1 MLLTL
6 TGELLVSVASA
17 ILKEYLRV
25 AMTARIPYTDNT
37 NAVYVTV
44 SLTQQAW
51 MPMAAPLDTSVIEN
65 VRRLLEGLKKTS
77 DGAIMYLLIERA
89 LRKFSGA
96 SGQVELAFVVFLHK
110 LLSSYANT
118 PNNDPATRMKARVLQ
133 QRLVPFLPEDVV
145 TAPRPAAT
153 TAAAAQ
159 KSTPAT
165 PPKSAAQKPP
175 GPARHAPI
183 ARPAP
188 PPQTAAKKPDVKP
201 SRPQAQTR
209 IEDVTPIPPRS
220 ESGVP
225 NNNEDDVDMLQIKV
239 AHNVA
244 EIISRNRAFDA
255 LLHNSLDVLLQ
266 SHDDAEIEDL
276 KQVLVNGIE
285 ELINGQQSLG
295 EKLSTTSTYLNA
307 IHNDRRKLRDTLD
320 KVRKHSLSDEL
331 TGLPNHSAF
340 VRQMDGE
347 IGRAKRYGFSLVVAI
362 VDVDG
367 LASINAVHGRPAGD
381 AVLQCYAREI
391 MSQFRGYDMV
401 ARYGGD
407 EFAILFP
414 NTQKEGATRALE
426 KAQKRV
432 AETYITHAGV
442 SIPLPSFSSVLTLYA
457 PGEKPAT
464 LLQRAGTALD
474 HAKLRGPHQMVVALP
489 GN

>member
-1 MLLTL
+1 
-6 TGELLVSVASA
+6 
-17 ILKEYLRV
+17 
-25 AMTARIPYTDNT
+25 
-37 NAVYVTV
+37 
-44 SLTQQAW
+44 
-51 MPMAAPLDTSVIEN
+51 MAAPLDTSVIDN

-96 SGQVELAFVVFLHK
+96 SGEVELAFIVFLHK
-110 LLSSYANT
+110 LLKSYANT

-133 QRLVPFLPEDVV
+133 QRLVPFLPEDVA
-145 TAPRPAAT
+145 TAPRPAVT
-153 TAAAAQ
+153 TAPAAQ
-159 KSTPAT
+159 KPTPAT
-165 PPKSAAQKPP
+165 PPKSAAPI
-175 GPARHAPI
+175 GPARRAPT
-183 ARPAP
+183 AHPAP
-188 PPQTAAKKPDVKP
+188 PPQTVAKKPDVKP

-220 ESGVP
+220 ESGVQ
-225 NNNEDDVDMLQIKV
+225 NNEDDVDMLQIKV

-255 LLHNSLDVLLQ
+255 LLHNSLDVILQ

-276 KQVLVNGIE
+276 KQVLVKGIE
-285 ELINGQQSLG
+285 ELINGQQNLG
-295 EKLSTTSTYLNA
+295 EKLSTTNTYLNA
-307 IHNDRRKLRDTLD
+307 IHDDRRKLRDTLN

-340 VRQMDGE
+340 VRQMEGE

-362 VDVDG
+362 IDVDG

-401 ARYGGD
+401 ARYGND

-432 AETYITHAGV
+432 AETYITHAGA
-442 SIPLPSFSSVLTLYA
+442 SIPLPSFSSVLTLYT

-464 LLQRAGTALD
+464 LLQRAGAALD

>member
-1 MLLTL
+1 
-6 TGELLVSVASA
+6 
-17 ILKEYLRV
+17 
-25 AMTARIPYTDNT
+25 
-37 NAVYVTV
+37 
-44 SLTQQAW
+44 
-51 MPMAAPLDTSVIEN
+51 MAAPLDTSVIDN

-110 LLSSYANT
+110 LLNSYANT
-118 PNNDPATRMKARVLQ
+118 PDNDPATRMKARVLQ
-133 QRLVPFLPEDVV
+133 QRLVPFLPDDIA
-145 TAPRPAAT
+145 TAPRQAT
-153 TAAAAQ
+153 TAAPPRAAQ
-159 KSTPAT
+159 KSAPAT
-165 PPKSAAQKPP
+165 PAPSATENRVD
-175 GPARHAPI
+175 PARRAPA
-183 ARPAP
+183 ARPVP
-188 PPQTAAKKPDVKP
+188 PPPAVAKEPAAKP
-201 SRPQAQTR
+201 SQPRAQTR
-209 IEDVTPIPPRS
+209 IEDVTPIPRRP
-220 ESGVP
+220 EADAQ
-225 NNNEDDVDMLQIKV
+225 NNGDDVDMLQIKV

-266 SHDDAEIEDL
+266 SHDDAEIDDL
-276 KQVLVNGIE
+276 KQVLVKGIE

-295 EKLSTTSTYLNA
+295 EKLSTTSTYLNV
-307 IHNDRRKLRDTLD
+307 IHNDRRTLRDTLN

-331 TGLPNHSAF
+331 TGLPNHAAF
-340 VRQMDGE
+340 VRQMEGE

-362 VDVDG
+362 IDVDG
-367 LASINAVHGRPAGD
+367 LASINTVHGRPAGD

-401 ARYGGD
+401 ARYGND

-432 AETYITHAGV
+432 AETYINYAGA
-442 SIPLPSFSSVLTLYA
+442 SLPLPSFSSVLTLYTA
-457 PGEKPAT
+457 GEKPAT
-464 LLQRAGTALD
+464 LLQRAGAALD

>member
-1 MLLTL
+1 
-6 TGELLVSVASA
+6 
-17 ILKEYLRV
+17 
-25 AMTARIPYTDNT
+25 
-37 NAVYVTV
+37 
-44 SLTQQAW
+44 
-51 MPMAAPLDTSVIEN
+51 MAAPLDTSVIDN

-110 LLSSYANT
+110 LLKSYANT

-133 QRLVPFLPEDVV
+133 QRLVPFLPEDVAA
-145 TAPRPAAT
+145 APRQAAKTGPPAT
-153 TAAAAQ
+153 QKTASA
-159 KSTPAT
+159 TPA
-165 PPKSAAQKPP
+165 KSAAEGHTGPTRRAPPALPASPPRPVTQKPD
-175 GPARHAPI
+175 I
-183 ARPAP
+183 
-188 PPQTAAKKPDVKP
+188 KP
-201 SRPQAQTR
+201 SQPQAQTR
-209 IEDVTPIPPRS
+209 IEDVTPIPRQPKFGAQS
-220 ESGVP
+220 
-225 NNNEDDVDMLQIKV
+225 NEDDVDMLQIKV

-255 LLHNSLDVLLQ
+255 LLHNSLDVILQ

-276 KQVLVNGIE
+276 KQVLVKGIE
-285 ELINGQQSLG
+285 ELINGQQNLG
-295 EKLSTTSTYLNA
+295 EKLSTTNTYLNA
-307 IHNDRRKLRDTLD
+307 IHDDRRKLRDTLN

-362 VDVDG
+362 IDVDG

-401 ARYGGD
+401 ARYGND

-432 AETYITHAGV
+432 AETYITYAGA
-442 SIPLPSFSSVLTLYA
+442 SIPLPSFSSVLTLYT

-464 LLQRAGTALD
+464 LLQRAGAALD

>member
-1 MLLTL
+1 
-6 TGELLVSVASA
+6 
-17 ILKEYLRV
+17 
-25 AMTARIPYTDNT
+25 
-37 NAVYVTV
+37 
-44 SLTQQAW
+44 
-51 MPMAAPLDTSVIEN
+51 MAAPLDTSVIDN

-110 LLSSYANT
+110 LLNSYANT

-133 QRLVPFLPEDVV
+133 QRLVPFLPEDIV
-145 TAPRPAAT
+145 TAPRLAAKPAPPT
-153 TAAAAQ
+153 AQ
-159 KSTPAT
+159 KSASVI
-165 PPKSAAQKPP
+165 PPKSAAE
-175 GPARHAPI
+175 GRTSPARRAPT
-183 ARPAP
+183 ARPVP
-188 PPQTAAKKPDVKP
+188 PPQTAAQEPSTKPQ
-201 SRPQAQTR
+201 SRPLSR
-209 IEDVTPIPPRS
+209 IEDVTPILRRP
-220 ESGVP
+220 EADAQG
-225 NNNEDDVDMLQIKV
+225 NEDDVDMLQIKV

-255 LLHNSLDVLLQ
+255 LLHNSLDVILQ

-276 KQVLVNGIE
+276 KQVLVKGIE
-285 ELINGQQSLG
+285 ELINGQQNLG

-307 IHNDRRKLRDTLD
+307 IHNDRRKLRDTLNT
-320 KVRKHSLSDEL
+320 VRKHSLSDEL

-362 VDVDG
+362 IDVDG

-401 ARYGGD
+401 ARYGND

-432 AETYITHAGV
+432 AETYITYAGA
-442 SIPLPSFSSVLTLYA
+442 SIPLPSFSSVLTLYT
-457 PGEKPAT
+457 PGEKPAA
-464 LLQRAGTALD
+464 LLQRAGAALD

>member
-1 MLLTL
+1 
-6 TGELLVSVASA
+6 
-17 ILKEYLRV
+17 
-25 AMTARIPYTDNT
+25 
-37 NAVYVTV
+37 
-44 SLTQQAW
+44 
-51 MPMAAPLDTSVIEN
+51 MAAPLDTSVIDN

-110 LLSSYANT
+110 LLNSYANT

-133 QRLVPFLPEDVV
+133 QRLVPFLPEDIA
-145 TAPRPAAT
+145 TAPRPAPKT
-153 TAAAAQ
+153 TARAAQ
-159 KSTPAT
+159 KVSAPITPAKPAAEARTGPVRRVTT
-165 PPKSAAQKPP
+165 PV
-175 GPARHAPI
+175 
-183 ARPAP
+183 P
-188 PPQTAAKKPDVKP
+188 PPQPRSQEPTIKP
-201 SRPQAQTR
+201 SRPQVPTR
-209 IEDVTPIPPRS
+209 IEDVTPIPRRP
-220 ESGVP
+220 ESGAP
-225 NNNEDDVDMLQIKV
+225 INEDDVDMLQVKV

-255 LLHNSLDVLLQ
+255 LLHNSLDVILQ

-276 KQVLVNGIE
+276 KQVLVKGIE
-285 ELINGQQSLG
+285 ELINGQQNLG
-295 EKLSTTSTYLNA
+295 EKLSTTNTYLNA
-307 IHNDRRKLRDTLD
+307 IHDDRRKLRDTLN

-331 TGLPNHSAF
+331 TGLPNHAAF
-340 VRQMDGE
+340 VRQMEGE

-362 VDVDG
+362 IDVDG
-367 LASINAVHGRPAGD
+367 LASINVIHGRPAGD

-401 ARYGGD
+401 ARYGND

-432 AETYITHAGV
+432 AETYITYAGA
-442 SIPLPSFSSVLTLYA
+442 SIPLPSFSSVLTLYT

-464 LLQRAGTALD
+464 LLQRAGAALD

>member
-1 MLLTL
+1 
-6 TGELLVSVASA
+6 
-17 ILKEYLRV
+17 
-25 AMTARIPYTDNT
+25 
-37 NAVYVTV
+37 
-44 SLTQQAW
+44 
-51 MPMAAPLDTSVIEN
+51 MAAPLDTSVIDN

-96 SGQVELAFVVFLHK
+96 SGQVELAFIVFLHK
-110 LLSSYANT
+110 LLNSYANT

-133 QRLVPFLPEDVV
+133 QRLVPFLPDDIV
-145 TAPRPAAT
+145 TA
-153 TAAAAQ
+153 
-159 KSTPAT
+159 
-165 PPKSAAQKPP
+165 
-175 GPARHAPI
+175 

-188 PPQTAAKKPDVKP
+188 KTAAPARAAQKESAPITPVKP
-201 SRPQAQTR
+201 AAAGRTDPTQHALRARPVPPPRPVAQKPGAKPSPPQAQTR
-209 IEDVTPIPPRS
+209 IEDVTPIPHRP
-220 ESGVP
+220 ESGVSSD
-225 NNNEDDVDMLQIKV
+225 EDDVDMLQIKV

-255 LLHNSLDVLLQ
+255 LLHNSLDVILQ

-276 KQVLVNGIE
+276 KQVLVKGIE
-285 ELINGQQSLG
+285 ELINGQQNLG

-307 IHNDRRKLRDTLD
+307 IHNDRRKLRDTLN

-331 TGLPNHSAF
+331 TGLPNHAAF
-340 VRQMDGE
+340 VRQMEGE

-362 VDVDG
+362 IDVDG
-367 LASINAVHGRPAGD
+367 LASINVIHGRPAGD

-401 ARYGGD
+401 ARYGND

-432 AETYITHAGV
+432 AETYITYAGA
-442 SIPLPSFSSVLTLYA
+442 SIPLPSFSSVLTLYT

-464 LLQRAGTALD
+464 LLQRAGAALD

>member
-1 MLLTL
+1 
-6 TGELLVSVASA
+6 
-17 ILKEYLRV
+17 
-25 AMTARIPYTDNT
+25 
-37 NAVYVTV
+37 
-44 SLTQQAW
+44 
-51 MPMAAPLDTSVIEN
+51 MAAPLDTSVIDN

-110 LLSSYANT
+110 LLNSYANT

-133 QRLVPFLPEDVV
+133 QRLVPFLPEDIAI
-145 TAPRPAAT
+145 APRPAAKT
-153 TAAAAQ
+153 PARAAQ
-159 KSTPAT
+159 KVSAPITPAKPAAEARTDPVRRVTT
-165 PPKSAAQKPP
+165 PV
-175 GPARHAPI
+175 
-183 ARPAP
+183 P
-188 PPQTAAKKPDVKP
+188 PPQP
-201 SRPQAQTR
+201 RPQEPVSKPPQPQVQTR
-209 IEDVTPIPPRS
+209 IEDVTPIPRRP
-220 ESGVP
+220 ESGAP
-225 NNNEDDVDMLQIKV
+225 INEDDVDMLQVKV

-255 LLHNSLDVLLQ
+255 LLHNSLDVILQ

-276 KQVLVNGIE
+276 KQVLVKGIE
-285 ELINGQQSLG
+285 ELINGQQNLG
-295 EKLSTTSTYLNA
+295 EKLSTTNTYLNA
-307 IHNDRRKLRDTLD
+307 IHDDRRKLRDTLN
-320 KVRKHSLSDEL
+320 KIRKHSLSDEL
-331 TGLPNHSAF
+331 TGLPNHAAF
-340 VRQMDGE
+340 VRQMEGE

-362 VDVDG
+362 IDVDG
-367 LASINAVHGRPAGD
+367 LASLNAVHGRAAGD

-401 ARYGGD
+401 ARYGND

-432 AETYITHAGV
+432 AETYINYAGA
-442 SIPLPSFSSVLTLYA
+442 SIPLPSFSSVLTLYS

-464 LLQRAGTALD
+464 LLQRAGAALD